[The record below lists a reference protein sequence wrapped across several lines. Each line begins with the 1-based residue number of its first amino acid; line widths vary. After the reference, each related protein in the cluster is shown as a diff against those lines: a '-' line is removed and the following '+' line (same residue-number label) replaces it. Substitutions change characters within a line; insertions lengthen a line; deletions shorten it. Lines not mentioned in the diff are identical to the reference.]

1 MYQGISVTCLSYV
14 QDLYN
19 SGEHTKLNMQR
30 SVMYIRYFVFG
41 AVARTAKLCIYSCTF
56 KILM

>member
-1 MYQGISVTCLSYV
+1 MYQGISVACLSCV

-41 AVARTAKLCIYSCTF
+41 AVAHTAKLCIYSWTLKF
-56 KILM
+56 LM